1 MNYATWGG
9 LYCLI
14 LFVVNHSAWV
24 DYPPFWVY
32 PHLWWPYLLQ
42 FSPAPR
48 CRCIVASFS
57 LQSIIPIFL
66 FVFPFFN
73 MGLYGN
79 ISSYVPSSPHFGQF
93 MSVSMVIS
101 PVLFKITFLY
111 LHVSAYISIFLE
123 LHDILM
129 YRYCICCSLLAFP
142 VIFRVYPHQPS
153 RKKHPMSLANPD
165 EFRPAGTKILECG
178 PRKACWND
186 SWGAARFDGATR
198 GANRN
203 HLANLERS

>member
-1 MNYATWGG
+1 MSSVSSGIILDIPSICNWCCNFRNLHPECIESIESPNVWVCFGGLENMKYATWGG

-57 LQSIIPIFL
+57 LQSIVPIFL
-66 FVFPFFN
+66 LVFPFFN

-79 ISSYVPSSPHFGQF
+79 ISSYVPIP
-93 MSVSMVIS
+93 
-101 PVLFKITFLY
+101 PVL
-111 LHVSAYISIFLE
+111 VSFNGHLPSAVQNHLSIPACFSIYQ
-123 LHDILM
+123 HIPG
-129 YRYCICCSLLAFP
+129 AP
-142 VIFRVYPHQPS
+142 WYPH
-153 RKKHPMSLANPD
+153 
-165 EFRPAGTKILECG
+165 
-178 PRKACWND
+178 
-186 SWGAARFDGATR
+186 
-198 GANRN
+198 
-203 HLANLERS
+203 